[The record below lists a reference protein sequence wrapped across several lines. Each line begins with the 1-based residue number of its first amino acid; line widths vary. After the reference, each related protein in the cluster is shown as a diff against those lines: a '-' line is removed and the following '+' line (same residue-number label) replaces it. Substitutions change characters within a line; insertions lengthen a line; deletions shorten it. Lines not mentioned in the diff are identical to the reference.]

1 MQVRVRFFA
10 SIRETVGTGSL
21 TWQTQA
27 AHVGGLRDEL
37 LAQGGPWTEA
47 LARGKAVRAS
57 LDQVMAHDSTPLHEG
72 CEVAF
77 FPPVT
82 GG

>member
-1 MQVRVRFFA
+1 MQIRLRFFA
-10 SIRETVGTGSL
+10 SIREAVGTGAMA
-21 TWQTQA
+21 WPTQA
-27 AHVGGLRDEL
+27 TLVAGLRDEL
-37 LAQGGPWTEA
+37 LAQGGVWAEA
-47 LARGKAVRAS
+47 LARGKVVRVS
-57 LDQVMAHDSTPLHEG
+57 LDQVMVDETAPLHEG